1 MRDRQVPH
9 VLAAGVV
16 LALEAVAAGCQ
27 ESPQPVTGFQEE
39 VQVSDC
45 GGFVAL
51 MRSPLGDRAT
61 YCDAEVLNWAYD
73 IAAGRL
79 NLANNRVLLNCCGDH
94 DLTVTYEGGT
104 FLVTEID
111 ARGLGRCR
119 CTCVYDYTV
128 SFTGTAGW
136 EVPLRLVRDVTDD
149 DADPIVVWEGTLD
162 LTQGSGRIVIDTTD
176 LTGICTTS

>member
-1 MRDRQVPH
+1 MRNRRVAPLL
-9 VLAAGVV
+9 VAGLV
-16 LALEAVAAGCQ
+16 LALGAGIAGCQ
-27 ESPQPVTGFQEE
+27 ESSQPATGFDEE
-39 VQVSDC
+39 VQLSDC

-51 MRSPLGDRAT
+51 LRSPLGDRAT

-73 IAAGRL
+73 ADAGRL

-94 DLTVTYEGGT
+94 DLTLTYEGGT

-111 ARGLGRCR
+111 APGDGRCR
-119 CTCVYDYTV
+119 CTCVFDYTV
-128 SFTGTAGW
+128 SFTGTAAW
-136 EVPLRLVRDVTDD
+136 EVPLRVVRDVIDD
-149 DADPIVVWEGTLD
+149 DAGPIAVWEGTLD